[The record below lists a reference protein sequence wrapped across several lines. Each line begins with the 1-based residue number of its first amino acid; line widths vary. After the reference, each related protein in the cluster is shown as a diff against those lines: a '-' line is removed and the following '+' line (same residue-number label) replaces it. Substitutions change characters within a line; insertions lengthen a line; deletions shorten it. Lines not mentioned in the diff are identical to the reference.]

1 MVVKMSYELFGD
13 DVLFFQRLLKAE
25 GLYKRRLD
33 GIWGKYT
40 ERAANKFNEKS
51 EQIEN
56 KFGIFDRRT
65 EKNIQSLALKAQTE
79 ARKFMIRLLDNDI
92 NAKIISGTRTYEEQN
107 KLYRKGRY
115 GNPGKIVTKAR
126 GGRSNHNFGIAW
138 DIGIFTA
145 SGGYS
150 RSKKHYINA
159 SKFGL
164 THKLEWGGDLKS
176 FPDMPHYQLKTKYP
190 SIKLVRNKFERGE
203 AYIA

>member
-1 MVVKMSYELFGD
+1 MSYELLGE

-25 GLYKRRLD
+25 GLYKERLD

-51 EQIEN
+51 EKIEDRI
-56 KFGIFDRRT
+56 GTFDQRT
-65 EKNIQSLALKAQTE
+65 EKNIYSLVLRAQVE
-79 ARKFMIRLLDNDI
+79 ARKFMLRLLENGI
-92 NAKIISGTRTYEEQN
+92 NVKIISGTRTYEEQN
-107 KLYRKGRY
+107 KLYRQGRY
-115 GNPGKIVTKAR
+115 GNSGKIVTRAR

-150 RSKKHYINA
+150 RSKKKYVAA

-164 THKLEWGGDLKS
+164 SKNLEWGGHWKS
-176 FPDMPHYQLKTKYP
+176 FPDPPHYQLKTKYQ
-190 SIKLVRNKFERGE
+190 SIKLVRNKFEKGE